1 MIAFLFLFAP
11 AVQKAS
17 GERSEAR
24 QLSQQMTTVL
34 FVCPNCGAGYQ
45 VTQER
50 LAMKASGTFGCQI
63 CRTEI
68 YSWSGNYDYSD
79 WKAYEANPKP
89 RRQRRKK

>member
-1 MIAFLFLFAP
+1 
-11 AVQKAS
+11 
-17 GERSEAR
+17 
-24 QLSQQMTTVL
+24 
-34 FVCPNCGAGYQ
+34 
-45 VTQER
+45 
-50 LAMKASGTFGCQI
+50 MKASGTFGCQI